1 MLFACEYSKMYA
13 ESYEMEVRVL
23 RKLPTGISNY
33 EELVRDNCIYVD
45 KTMYIEKLE
54 NLSDKRV
61 MFLRPRKFGKTLFTS
76 TIENYYDIAKKD
88 KFEELFSKTYIGK
101 NPTKNKNSYY
111 ILRFNFS
118 GIDTTDVEATI
129 KGFKKEIA
137 SSIEVFVNKYDMDF
151 YINNDDEAENI
162 LDNLFKA
169 FYIQKT
175 NEKIYVIIDEY
186 DHALHISSVI
196 GKASTA
202 EEFAN
207 ELLGFHTNE
216 FKNIVSK
223 NGKVRKWYE
232 ILKKGTETV
241 VERIFITGVAPITLD
256 STTSGFN
263 IARDLTKDINF
274 NDMLGFCKEDVE
286 CLMNELGIDEE
297 KQKELMPIIKENYD
311 GYIFS
316 DMIEDNLETYKMYNS
331 NMTLFFLNSFIEQ
344 NKIPNK
350 LIDTNVISNYR
361 KIEGFMNLCKS
372 KGKIN
377 LLEKIVAGEYIE
389 CELTEKFNSE
399 VNFDEK
405 ELISLLY
412 YLGYLTIKSND
423 LGIIEFGSPNE
434 VIRKIYTEYFYEYL
448 KEITGIEELKV
459 GEMTRHILLEGKID
473 KVIEILGKYLSNL
486 SNRDYMRFEEK
497 YVKVIFY
504 AICSML
510 ESLIVKSEL
519 EVGGGFADILLIPR
533 EKINERY
540 GILIE
545 FKYIKQEEYEKDNS
559 LLNKKQEEAKAQLEK
574 YKNTDEIK
582 LIPKLKAYSVVAI
595 KYKLIVE
602 EV

>member
-1 MLFACEYSKMYA
+1 M
-13 ESYEMEVRVL
+13 

-54 NLSDKRV
+54 NISDKRV

-118 GIDTTDVEATI
+118 GIDTANVETTI

-151 YINNDDEAENI
+151 YINNNDEAENI
-162 LDNLFKA
+162 LDSLFKA
-169 FYIQKT
+169 FYIQKA

-186 DHALHISSVI
+186 DH
-196 GKASTA
+196 
-202 EEFAN
+202 FAN
-207 ELLGFHTNE
+207 ELLGFNTDE

-232 ILKKGTETV
+232 ILKKGTEMV

-274 NDMLGFCKEDVE
+274 NDMLGFCKEDVKY
-286 CLMNELGIDEE
+286 LMNELGIDEE

-311 GYIFS
+311 GYVFS
-316 DMIEDNLETYKMYNS
+316 NMIKENMEKYKMYNS
-331 NMTLFFLNSFIEQ
+331 NMTLYFLNSFIEQ
-344 NKIPNK
+344 NEIPEQ
-350 LIDTNVISNYR
+350 LIDTNIISNYR
-361 KIEGFMNLCKS
+361 KIEGFLNLCRQKE
-372 KGKIN
+372 KYDI
-377 LLEKIVAGEYIE
+377 LEKIVAGEPIE
-389 CELTEKFNSE
+389 SELTEKFNSE
-399 VNFDEK
+399 VIFDEK

-412 YLGYLTIKSND
+412 YLGYLTIKKN
-423 LGIIEFGSPNE
+423 EFGISEFGAPND
-434 VIRKIYTEYFYEYL
+434 VIRKIYVEYFLAYL
-448 KEITGIEELKV
+448 KDIANIDEQPTNL
-459 GEMTRHILLEGKID
+459 EMTREVLLEGKIE
-473 KVIEILGKYLSNL
+473 KIIQTLEKYLINL
-486 SNRDYMRFEEK
+486 SNRDFVRFDEK

-504 AICSML
+504 SICKML
-510 ESLIVKSEL
+510 GTMVVKSEL

-595 KYKLIVE
+595 KDKLIVE
-602 EV
+602 EI